1 MMYAYRQ
8 DPRELAAIE
17 ERAIAD
23 AVRGE
28 NHALLGWIVGLTLA
42 VFPLTAAVISF
53 MGAWISYRVGSSDG
67 LGITV
72 ATGILFLLGAVAV
85 APITIAL
92 VRWGNTR
99 IATRVRRFVR
109 EGTRHRGRIVQA
121 RRVSVTQSR
130 IIVQGAGFAPCEI
143 LLSTGI
149 PDAALFGQEVDVYV
163 HPHVPGPPL
172 VLVPESMPNPPVQF

>member
-1 MMYAYRQ
+1 MMYRQ

-28 NHALLGWIVGLTLA
+28 NHALLGWILGLTIA
-42 VFPLTAAVISF
+42 VFPVTGAVLSF
-53 MGAWISYRVGSSDG
+53 AGAWISYRVGSSE
-67 LGITV
+67 GIGVTV
-72 ATGILFLLGAVAV
+72 AIGVLFLVAAAAV
-85 APITIAL
+85 APITLAL

-99 IATRVRRFVR
+99 IADRVRRFVR
-109 EGTRHRGRIVQA
+109 EGTRHQGRIVQA

-130 IIVQGAGFAPCEI
+130 IIVQGAGFVPCEV

-149 PDAALFGQEVDVYV
+149 PDAVLLGQVVDVYV

-172 VLVPESMPNPPVQF
+172 VLVPERMPNPVSAGY